1 MIVQGETRIV
11 WVVGN
16 FAIKCP
22 NFLKGYRQF
31 LYGLIS
37 NTQEV
42 EYQKHSRYLMPIV
55 FRLPFNIIIVM
66 PRAAVLTQNL
76 AQDQFNTIVG
86 TLNGYPRVDHKPESF
101 GIWKNSIYIID
112 YGTTV

>member
-11 WVVGN
+11 WIVGN
-16 FAIKCP
+16 YAIKCP

-42 EYQKHSRYLMPIV
+42 EYQTKSKYLMPIV
-55 FRLPFNIIIVM
+55 FRIPLNLLIVM
-66 PRAAVLTQNL
+66 PKAEILTENL
-76 AQDQFNTIVG
+76 VKEKFDNIVG

-101 GIWKNSIYIID
+101 GIWKNKIYIID